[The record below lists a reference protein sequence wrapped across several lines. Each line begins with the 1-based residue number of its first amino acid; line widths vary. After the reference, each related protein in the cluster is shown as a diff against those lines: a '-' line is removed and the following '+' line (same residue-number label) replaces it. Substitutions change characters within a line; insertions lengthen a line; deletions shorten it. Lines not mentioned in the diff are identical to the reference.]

1 MSLIITLVN
10 GEKLEV
16 NPDTYIKTSKALS
29 SRFSDEGDTY
39 YLEEIFEGFFKDGK
53 QYNSIDEV
61 AKIEGLLG
69 TSDWFSIG
77 KESSRSIK
85 TSAILSITRE

>member
-1 MSLIITLVN
+1 MSLIITLMS
-10 GEKLEV
+10 GEKIQIK
-16 NPDTYIKTSKALS
+16 PDTYIRTSKALS

-39 YLEEIFEGFFKDGK
+39 YLEQIFEGYFKDGK

-77 KESSRSIK
+77 KETSRSIK
-85 TSAILSITRE
+85 TSSILSITRE

>member
-1 MSLIITLVN
+1 MNIIITLIN
-10 GEKLEV
+10 GETIEIK
-16 NPDTYIKTSKALS
+16 PDTYIKTSKALS

-39 YLEEIFEGFFKDGK
+39 YLEQIFEGYFKDGK

-69 TSDWFSIG
+69 TSDWFTIG
-77 KESSRSIK
+77 KDNSRSIK
-85 TSAILSITRE
+85 TSSILSITRE

>member
-1 MSLIITLVN
+1 MSIIITFLN
-10 GEKLEV
+10 GEKLRIK
-16 NPDTYIKTSKALS
+16 PDTYIRTSKALS

-39 YLEEIFEGFFKDGK
+39 YLEQIFEGNFKDGK

-69 TSDWFSIG
+69 TSDWFSVG
-77 KESSRSIK
+77 KDSTKSIK
-85 TSAILSITRE
+85 TSSILSIERE